1 MLQALVDMILGVSGR
16 GLKSGGKGLNEV
28 GKGLMT
34 VGAMAMAA
42 GDETE
47 AKGKAMIALGDGLE
61 TKESLKVRGL
71 MDKIGV
77 IEDQYLYEKYSGG
90 KMKVEL
96 VQVRKTGKS
105 SGSLVLDF

>member
-47 AKGKAMIALGDGLE
+47 GKAMIALGDGLE